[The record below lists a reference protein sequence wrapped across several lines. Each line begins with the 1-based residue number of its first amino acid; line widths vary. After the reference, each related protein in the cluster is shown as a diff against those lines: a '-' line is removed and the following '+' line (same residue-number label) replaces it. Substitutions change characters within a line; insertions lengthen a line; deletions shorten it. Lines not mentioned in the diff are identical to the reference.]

1 MSDIGLA
8 GVSTTSLNKVG
19 PSGETLPG
27 SAFGGLDAF
36 GGSGPQV
43 GINDLGERVKDI
55 DFKSLP
61 NTDHIHFFGLY
72 LGNYP
77 TLSSES
83 ILFITDIINSS

>member
-43 GINDLGERVKDI
+43 GINDVRRRAKKTAEDELDELLAMMGGSYDGGR
-55 DFKSLP
+55 
-61 NTDHIHFFGLY
+61 GAM
-72 LGNYP
+72 
-77 TLSSES
+77 
-83 ILFITDIINSS
+83 